1 VQTLSVV
8 ITTPPSSYLTITA
21 IDYINAAIKA
31 GVNVVGVFFYQ
42 DGVLNAS
49 ANISIPND
57 EYQTHKQ
64 WEVLCKEH
72 NIDLH
77 VCITACEKRG
87 LSDDINNNI
96 GNDIESEINNDLANT
111 NISENFTVSGLGE
124 LVELTA
130 KSERMVQF

>member
-1 VQTLSVV
+1 MQTLSVV

-21 IDYINAAIKA
+21 IDYINSAIKA
-31 GVNVVGVFFYQ
+31 GVDIVGVFFYQ
-42 DGVLNAS
+42 GGVLNAS

-64 WEVLCKEH
+64 WQKLNQEYGI
-72 NIDLH
+72 NLH

-87 LSDDINNNI
+87 LSDDIN
-96 GNDIESEINNDLANT
+96 SKTMLS
-111 NISENFTVSGLGE
+111 NISADFTISGLGE

-130 KSERMVQF
+130 KSQRMVQF

>member
-1 VQTLSVV
+1 MRSLSVV

-21 IDYINAAIKA
+21 IDYINCAIDA
-31 GVNVVGVFFYQ
+31 GIDVVGVFFYQ

-57 EYQTHKQ
+57 EYQTHKKWQ
-64 WEVLCKEH
+64 TLNEKH
-72 NIDLH
+72 AINLH

-87 LSDDINNNI
+87 LSDDLA
-96 GNDIESEINNDLANT
+96 SEPNGQISLS
-111 NISENFTVSGLGE
+111 NISQYFTVSGLGE

-130 KSERMVQF
+130 RADKVVQF

>member
-1 VQTLSVV
+1 VRTLSVV

-21 IDYINAAIKA
+21 IDYITHAINAGID
-31 GVNVVGVFFYQ
+31 VVGVFFYQ

-64 WEVLCKEH
+64 WQTLNEKH
-72 NIDLH
+72 GINLH

-87 LSDDINNNI
+87 LSD
-96 GNDIESEINNDLANT
+96 ELAGEQSDQVNQST
-111 NISENFTVSGLGE
+111 SQSNISQYFTVSGLGE

-130 KSERMVQF
+130 RADKMVQF

>member
-1 VQTLSVV
+1 VRTLSVV

-21 IDYINAAIKA
+21 IDYITHAINAD
-31 GVNVVGVFFYQ
+31 VDVVGVFFYQ

-64 WEVLCKEH
+64 WQSLNQDH
-72 NIDLH
+72 GIDLH

-87 LSDDINNNI
+87 LSDDLA
-96 GNDIESEINNDLANT
+96 DSSSESQS
-111 NISENFTVSGLGE
+111 NISQYFTVSGLGE

-130 KSERMVQF
+130 KADKMVQF